1 MLNVIQDGKVSRRYV
16 GNSSFTRNDAWNFG
30 KFMCPDTVGTLIL
43 TIRVT
48 GRGKAELIKM
58 AQNRTQLRA
67 FVKEKKTVK
76 RFQPV

>member
-1 MLNVIQDGKVSRRYV
+1 
-16 GNSSFTRNDAWNFG
+16 
-30 KFMCPDTVGTLIL
+30 MCPDTVGTLML

-67 FVKEKKTVK
+67 FVKKKNGKAFSACIRAGASRNGTLTDAAATPLNGV
-76 RFQPV
+76 